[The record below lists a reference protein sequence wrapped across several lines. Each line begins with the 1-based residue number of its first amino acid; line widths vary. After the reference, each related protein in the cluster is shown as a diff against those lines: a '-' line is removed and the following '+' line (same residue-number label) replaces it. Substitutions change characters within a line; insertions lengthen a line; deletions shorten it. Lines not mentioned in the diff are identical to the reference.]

1 MPQHTFDEQ
10 IKNTLARLAQGSRAI
25 PPAQTGGII
34 AQLAELNRQPEPRI
48 GSVAQA
54 QGINPAVVRPEAAA
68 LRGTGNLLEGIG
80 NLRTAIKTRKTRK
93 QARDI
98 ANALLEGREPPPRK
112 ERKVPKKPGG
122 FIRKALRGVKRAA
135 QVTFNPLADKRILKG
150 VSQLDPN
157 VPQQRS
163 ILETISTGTPTTPIT
178 QPTSLSDMLAAA
190 NISGR
195 QATTAKTRR
204 ETEQIGVT
212 TPKAQSAI
220 DLNIA
225 RGKTEAAKV
234 KKLLADAEKALKPTA
249 PRGKTPEQ
257 VRFSQLNVLADNLNA
272 ELRNPNISRD
282 DRERVAARL
291 TEINNELQS
300 AIPLTGGQTPL
311 AGAQIGAF
319 SEEEPGAQRAV
330 PTGQKRADNNNPEFA
345 ADRAQ
350 VAAEGGT
357 IEEQQAKLEARG
369 WSF

>member
-10 IKNTLARLAQGSRAI
+10 IKNTLARLAQGTRAT

-34 AQLAELNRQPEPRI
+34 AQLAELNRLPAPLP
-48 GSVAQA
+48 GSVAQS

-68 LRGTGNLLEGIG
+68 LKGAINIG
-80 NLRTAIKTRKTRK
+80 QTVQTIRKANKARKTRK
-93 QARDI
+93 SAREI
-98 ANALLEGREPPPRK
+98 AEALLEGRELPAPK
-112 ERKVPKKPGG
+112 EKKKGFVRKVG
-122 FIRKALRGVKRAA
+122 RGIKR
-135 QVTFNPLADKRILKG
+135 VFSPPADKRILKG
-150 VSQLDPN
+150 VSRLDPE
-157 VPQQRS
+157 VPQQKGL
-163 ILETISTGTPTTPIT
+163 LEQIAFGTPTTPIT
-178 QPTSLSDMLAAA
+178 QPTSLSDLLAGA
-190 NISGR
+190 NIQGR
-195 QATTAKTRR
+195 QASTAKTRKQ
-204 ETEQIGVT
+204 TEQIGVT

-272 ELRNPNISRD
+272 ELRNPNISLD

-319 SEEEPGAQRAV
+319 AAEEPGAQRPV

-345 ADRAQ
+345 ADRAA